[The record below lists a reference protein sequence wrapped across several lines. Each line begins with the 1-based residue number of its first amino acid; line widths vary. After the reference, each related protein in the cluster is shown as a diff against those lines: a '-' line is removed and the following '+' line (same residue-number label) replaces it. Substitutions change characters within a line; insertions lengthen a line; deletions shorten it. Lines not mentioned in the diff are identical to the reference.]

1 MKPSLAASILGTTV
15 TAALLVGS
23 CSAALAAA
31 PAGSEPTGSEATG
44 SEATGSGPTRSAPS
58 ARSTAAPRTL
68 SSVQALGA
76 AATAARISALDK
88 AIPRVTAN
96 TYLSAT
102 DKDRVLG
109 TLNGDRAAMV
119 TLAAKIAADTDL
131 TVATA
136 DYHSIFTGY
145 RVFAVA
151 IPQASYFAAA
161 SGLEDAAIPALQSAQ
176 ATLAAAIA
184 GPLASKDTPQID
196 ATMADLA
203 GQIRAAQQSVSG
215 VSAFALSVTPEQFNG
230 NHEILAAARVSV
242 KAATAAAKKAR
253 ADVAS
258 VKAALT

>member
-1 MKPSLAASILGTTV
+1 MKPSLAASILATTV

-23 CSAALAAA
+23 CSAALAAE
-31 PAGSEPTGSEATG
+31 PAG
-44 SEATGSGPTRSAPS
+44 SAPS
-58 ARSTAAPRTL
+58 APATTAPRTL

-76 AATAARISALDK
+76 GATAARISALDK

-96 TYLSAT
+96 AYLSAT

-131 TVATA
+131 TVAKA

-151 IPQASYFAAA
+151 IPQSLYAAAA
-161 SGLEDAAIPALQSAQ
+161 SGLQDAAIPALLSAQ
-176 ATLAAAIA
+176 ATLVAAIS
-184 GPLASKDTPQID
+184 GPLASKDTPAID

-203 GQIRAAQQSVSG
+203 SQIRSAQQSVSG
-215 VSAFALSVTPEQFNG
+215 VSVFALSVTPEQFNS
-230 NHEILAAARVSV
+230 NHEILAATRASV
-242 KAATAAAKKAR
+242 KTAAAAAKKAR

>member
-15 TAALLVGS
+15 TAALLLGS
-23 CSAALAAA
+23 CSAALASA
-31 PAGSEPTGSEATG
+31 PIGSAPTGSAPTG
-44 SEATGSGPTRSAPS
+44 SVPA
-58 ARSTAAPRTL
+58 ARSTGAPRTL
-68 SSVQALGA
+68 SAVQALGA
-76 AATAARISALDK
+76 AATAARISALDR
-88 AIPRVTAN
+88 AVPRVTAN

-102 DKDRVLG
+102 DKDQVLG

-131 TVATA
+131 SVATA

-151 IPQASYFAAA
+151 IPQSLYAAAA

-184 GPLASKDTPQID
+184 GPLASKDTPAID

-203 GQIRAAQQSVSG
+203 AQIRTAQQSVSG
-215 VSAFALSVTPEQFNG
+215 VSAFALSVTPAQFNG
-230 NHEILAAARVSV
+230 DHEILAATRVSV
-242 KAATAAAKKAR
+242 KTATAAAKKAR